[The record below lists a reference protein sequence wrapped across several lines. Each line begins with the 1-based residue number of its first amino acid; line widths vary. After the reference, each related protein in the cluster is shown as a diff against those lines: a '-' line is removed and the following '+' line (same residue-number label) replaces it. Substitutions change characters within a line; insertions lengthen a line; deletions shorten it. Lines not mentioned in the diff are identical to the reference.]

1 MLRPITDDP
10 GVPPPDNVLKYFRA
24 VGEPSELPLL
34 PSVAGQVLKMV
45 KDPDF
50 NARELCRVLSND
62 AALAGRILAVS
73 RSPYYAQRMRPRAL
87 LEAITVLGFRTVTSV
102 VLATAGHT
110 LCVKGNK
117 TSEKLWNHSVGV
129 ALATRILCKRAG
141 FRDSEQAFLAGLMH
155 DIGESILLYRDP
167 YGFEKLV
174 REVQRSQCRMID
186 KEQEAYGFDH
196 TLAGSALLE
205 SWGIAS
211 PTRQAALDHD
221 RDLNGDTINELTV
234 ILAAAEYLCFKAN
247 LGFFGALPPLRLDT
261 MIKCKCDDDQ
271 RSEEVVHQICE
282 AYGKESPLFKP
293 LRQDC

>member
-10 GVPPPDNVLKYFRA
+10 GVPPLDNVLKYFRA

-205 SWGIAS
+205 SWG
-211 PTRQAALDHD
+211 
-221 RDLNGDTINELTV
+221 NELTV

-247 LGFFGALPPLRLDT
+247 LGFFGAPPPLRLNT

-271 RSEEVVHQICE
+271 RSEEVVHQIRE
-282 AYGKESPLFKP
+282 AYEKESPLFKP
-293 LRQDC
+293 A

>member
-1 MLRPITDDP
+1 M
-10 GVPPPDNVLKYFRA
+10 PPLDNVLKYFRA
-24 VGEPSELPLL
+24 VGEASELPLL

-73 RSPYYAQRMRPRAL
+73 RSPYYAQRMRPRTL

-141 FRDSEQAFLAGLMH
+141 FE
-155 DIGESILLYRDP
+155 
-167 YGFEKLV
+167 
-174 REVQRSQCRMID
+174 
-186 KEQEAYGFDH
+186 
-196 TLAGSALLE
+196 
-205 SWGIAS
+205 IA
-211 PTRQAALDHD
+211 
-221 RDLNGDTINELTV
+221 N
-234 ILAAAEYLCFKAN
+234 
-247 LGFFGALPPLRLDT
+247 
-261 MIKCKCDDDQ
+261 
-271 RSEEVVHQICE
+271 
-282 AYGKESPLFKP
+282 KP
-293 LRQDC
+293 F